1 MNSKMNFY
9 RLGHPKYKTDHAH
22 TAANPA
28 RQIDQLAI
36 PGIICSVCGS
46 QWSGNRKL
54 YIPVT
59 DPSLRPLL
67 QSGPLPEE
75 QWLQVT
81 QTIRSRL
88 NLPHDF
94 QFLPGNKLGTPVYEL
109 TRTRVF
115 EFVHPFP
122 ATLLVKSAVVDALQ
136 AAGFTGYKTLQV
148 EVHWAMR
155 IKNKMLT
162 MLEHLAVPEL
172 YVLQVT
178 GSAWHTGVNEDSVTF
193 CRHCHRTKPPIVNI
207 YTLDESQ
214 WASPDFMHVDLNPD
228 KVIVTERVCDCL
240 RAHNFTN

>member
-81 QTIRSRL
+81 QIVRSKL
-88 NLPHDF
+88 GLPDNF
-94 QFLPGNKLGTPVYEL
+94 QFLPGDKLGSPVYEL

-115 EFVHPFP
+115 DFVHPFP
-122 ATLLVKSAVVDALQ
+122 ATLLVKPSVVDALQ
-136 AAGFTGYKTLQV
+136 AAKLTGYKAVQAELQ
-148 EVHWAMR
+148 WAM
-155 IKNKMLT
+155 
-162 MLEHLAVPEL
+162 
-172 YVLQVT
+172 QVRKKCLPFLKT
-178 GSAWHTGVNEDSVTF
+178 LSFPSF
-193 CRHCHRTKPPIVNI
+193 MSCR
-207 YTLDESQ
+207 
-214 WASPDFMHVDLNPD
+214 
-228 KVIVTERVCDCL
+228 
-240 RAHNFTN
+240 